1 MKRRTASRVVV
12 AAISTLAF
20 AVAGAGPAHA
30 TIDLPDFQAALTA
43 LSAVDPQLA
52 VEAQAHSSSERD
64 FAVGG
69 GQSSVGSNFGLS
81 AHSGPSGED
90 AFGHL
95 SDTIPGDGKI
105 RARVVCLQVV
115 TNVTTGEK
123 RAGMIGQITESSS
136 NTAPA
141 GFFIRVSVRDTGLP
155 GGDQDGYRRSIQSI
169 PPNPLVCP
177 PQAVIFN
184 IEHGNINIHDAQ
196 P

>member
-1 MKRRTASRVVV
+1 MS
-12 AAISTLAF
+12 
-20 AVAGAGPAHA
+20 G
-30 TIDLPDFQAALTA
+30 
-43 LSAVDPQLA
+43 VDPALA

-69 GQSSVGSNFGLS
+69 GQSSVGSNFGVS
-81 AHSGPSGED
+81 AHSGPSGQD

-95 SDTIPGDGKI
+95 SDTIPDDGKI

-115 TNVTTGEK
+115 TNPTTGVK
-123 RAGMIGQITESSS
+123 TAGMIAQITESSS

-141 GFFIRVSVRDTGLP
+141 GFFIRVSVRDTGAS
-155 GGDQDGYRRSIQSI
+155 GGDGDGYRRSIQSI

-177 PQAVIFN
+177 PQGVIFD
-184 IEHGNINIHDAQ
+184 IVRGNINIHDAQ

>member
-1 MKRRTASRVVV
+1 MKTVV
-12 AAISTLAF
+12 AVISTLAV
-20 AVAGAGPAHA
+20 AVAGAGVARA
-30 TIDLPDFQAALTA
+30 TIDLLDFQAALDA
-43 LSAVDPQLA
+43 LAAVDPQLA
-52 VEAQAHSSSERD
+52 VEAQANSSDGRD

-69 GQSSVGSNFGLS
+69 GQSSVGSNFGVS

-95 SDTIPGDGKI
+95 SDTVPEDGKI
-105 RARVVCLQVV
+105 RARIVCLQVV
-115 TNVTTGEK
+115 TDISGVE

-155 GGDQDGYRRSIQSI
+155 GGDQDGYRRSITSI
-169 PPNPLVCP
+169 PPNPSVCP

-184 IEHGNINIHDAQ
+184 LERGNINIHDAQ

>member
-1 MKRRTASRVVV
+1 V
-12 AAISTLAF
+12 ISTLAV
-20 AVAGAGPAHA
+20 AVAGAGVARA
-30 TIDLPDFQAALTA
+30 TIDVLDFQAALEA
-43 LSAVDPQLA
+43 LAAVDPQLA

-69 GQSSVGSNFGLS
+69 GQSSVGSNFGVS

-95 SDTIPGDGKI
+95 SDTIPDDGKI
-105 RARVVCLQVV
+105 RARVLCLQVV
-115 TNVTTGEK
+115 TDLSGVK

-141 GFFIRVSVRDTGLP
+141 GNLIRVSVRDTGQP
-155 GGDQDGYRRSIQSI
+155 GGSGDGYRRTSQSI
-169 PPNPLVCP
+169 LPNPIVCP

-184 IEHGNINIHDAQ
+184 LERGNINIHDAQ

>member
-1 MKRRTASRVVV
+1 VKRVVV
-12 AAISTLAF
+12 AVVLTLAV
-20 AVAGAGPAHA
+20 AVAGAGVA
-30 TIDLPDFQAALTA
+30 IDLLDFQAALDA
-43 LSAVDPQLA
+43 LFAVDPELA
-52 VEAQAHSSSERD
+52 VEAQANSNDKRD

-115 TNVTTGEK
+115 TDMSGVK

-141 GFFIRVSVRDTGLP
+141 GSFIRVSVRDTGLP
-155 GGDQDGYRRSIQSI
+155 GGDGDGYRRAFTSI
-169 PPNPLVCP
+169 PPNPTVCP
-177 PQAVIFN
+177 PQALIFN
-184 IEHGNINIHDAQ
+184 IERGNINIHDAQ